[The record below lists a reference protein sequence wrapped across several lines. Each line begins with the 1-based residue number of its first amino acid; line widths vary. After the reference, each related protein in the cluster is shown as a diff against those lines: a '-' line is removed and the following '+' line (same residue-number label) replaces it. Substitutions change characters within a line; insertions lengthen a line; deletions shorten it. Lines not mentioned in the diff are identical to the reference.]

1 MEHWRYYLRGRLLEL
16 FGLKPQAIAAYSAAM
31 RVKLD
36 FLRPA
41 NRIAYLLA
49 LQERFADAEPYFQA
63 VLRADPGNAVAHFN
77 LGYTLDKRGHYD
89 KAVREFRE
97 ATRLN
102 PRSTAPGTNP
112 KIDRAWYGLGLA
124 HAQLGQHRE
133 AAVALEQAATLQP
146 MNPHAWYQL
155 GMALHLTGN
164 AERFMQVVMHLLRF
178 DPKMTR
184 RLIVDTGRSDLAH
197 LVQHLVV

>member
-1 MEHWRYYLRGRLLEL
+1 MEHWQYYLRGHLLEL
-16 FGLKPQAIAAYSAAM
+16 FGLKAQAIAVYSTAT
-31 RVKLD
+31 RLKSD

-49 LQERFADAEPYFQA
+49 EQERYAEAEPYFQA

-77 LGYTLDKRGHYD
+77 LGYTHDKRGQYGEAIH
-89 KAVREFRE
+89 AFRE
-97 ATRLN
+97 ATRL
-102 PRSTAPGTNP
+102 NP

-124 HAQLGQHRE
+124 HAHLGQHRE
-133 AAVALEQAATLQP
+133 AAEALEQAATLQP
-146 MNPHAWYQL
+146 MNHHAWYQF
-155 GMALHLTGN
+155 GMALHATGN
-164 AERFMQVVMHLLRF
+164 TARFEQVVMHLLRF
-178 DPKMTR
+178 DPKATR

>member
-16 FGLKPQAIAAYSAAM
+16 FGLKPRAIAAYSAAM
-31 RVKLD
+31 RVKPD

-49 LQERFADAEPYFQA
+49 SQERYAEAEPYFLA
-63 VLRADPGNAVAHFN
+63 VLSADPGNAVAHFN
-77 LGYTLDKRGHYD
+77 LGFTHEKRGHYE

-97 ATRLN
+97 ATRL
-102 PRSTAPGTNP
+102 NP

-124 HAQLGQHRE
+124 HAALGQHRE
-133 AAVALEQAATLQP
+133 AAEALEQAAALQP

-164 AERFMQVVMHLLRF
+164 AARFMQVVMHLLRF

-184 RLIVDTGRSDLAH
+184 RLILDAGRSDLAH

>member
-16 FGLKPQAIAAYSAAM
+16 FGLKPQAIVTYSAAM
-31 RVKLD
+31 RLKPD
-36 FLRPA
+36 FLRSA

-49 LQERFADAEPYFQA
+49 LQERFAEAEPYFQM

-77 LGYTLDKRGHYD
+77 LAYTLDKRGQHE
-89 KAVREFRE
+89 KAVHEFRE
-97 ATRLN
+97 ATRLG
-102 PRSTAPGTNP
+102 PR
-112 KIDRAWYGLGLA
+112 IDRAWYGLGLA
-124 HAQLGQHRE
+124 HARLGQHRE
-133 AAVALEQAATLQP
+133 AAEALEQAATLQP

-184 RLIVDTGRSDLAH
+184 RLILDSGRSDLAY
-197 LVQHLVV
+197 LVKDLAV